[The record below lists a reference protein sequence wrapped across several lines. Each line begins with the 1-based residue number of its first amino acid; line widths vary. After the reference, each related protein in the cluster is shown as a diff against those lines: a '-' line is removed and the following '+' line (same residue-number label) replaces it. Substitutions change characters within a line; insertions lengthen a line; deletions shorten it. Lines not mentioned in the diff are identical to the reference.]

1 MRRVVPLS
9 RFSRSQHVTKT
20 VRVPLRFCIVVPTD
34 NWDNDRECAV
44 KRKVG
49 VVGRRPNPQRK
60 IDLLQQIV
68 DYILVNGLSDM
79 SLRPLANELGT
90 STYTLTY
97 QFGSK
102 EAMVVDAVAHIDK
115 TQHERLSE
123 LDRATDTPNDVLR
136 NLWELST
143 SDEGRRWSQV
153 MLEIATLTSR
163 QPILFETF
171 TATALHGRIEHLAKA
186 YAGGLAPTADQ
197 INTATLQIATVS
209 GLITDALTS
218 GQSQRAETAFTM
230 LLNEPEIVESIAL

>member
-1 MRRVVPLS
+1 
-9 RFSRSQHVTKT
+9 
-20 VRVPLRFCIVVPTD
+20 
-34 NWDNDRECAV
+34 
-44 KRKVG
+44 
-49 VVGRRPNPQRK
+49 
-60 IDLLQQIV
+60 
-68 DYILVNGLSDM
+68 M

-123 LDRATDTPNDVLR
+123 RDSANDTPADVLR

-143 SDEGRRWSQV
+143 SDQGRRWSQV

-163 QPILFETF
+163 QPILFEDF
-171 TATALHGRIEHLAKA
+171 SATALHGRIEHLAKA
-186 YAGGLAPTADQ
+186 HAGGLTPTIEQ
-197 INTATLQIATVS
+197 INAATLQIATVS

-218 GQSQRAETAFTM
+218 GQSQRAQTAFTM
-230 LLNEPEIVESIAL
+230 LVDTPQVAEPIAL